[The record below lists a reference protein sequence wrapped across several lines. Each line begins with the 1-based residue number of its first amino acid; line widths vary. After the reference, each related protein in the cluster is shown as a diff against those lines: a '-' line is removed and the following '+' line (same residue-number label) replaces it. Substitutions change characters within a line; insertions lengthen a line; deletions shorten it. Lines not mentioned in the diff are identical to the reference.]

1 MNIVVKERTGR
12 INERAFVL
20 CVPLCIPHIRND
32 ESQSRKAI
40 MHPTRVC
47 MHAHCI
53 YSHRT
58 SMNQGMKEMGLFL
71 FEFPE
76 HILSLKNLLQLFLE
90 RTGKIKWQRFLYALN
105 PAEFNDLFFQQ
116 RFLSVPHTCL
126 K

>member
-1 MNIVVKERTGR
+1 
-12 INERAFVL
+12 
-20 CVPLCIPHIRND
+20 
-32 ESQSRKAI
+32 
-40 MHPTRVC
+40 
-47 MHAHCI
+47 
-53 YSHRT
+53 
-58 SMNQGMKEMGLFL
+58 MGLFL